1 MIFSN
6 FRNKRSHDDCMEY
19 DQNLQETSTEA
30 NKNYCSIA
38 DSTRPAGLTGPAGP
52 TGPTGLTGPA
62 GPTGPTGLTGP
73 AGPTGPT
80 GLIGPTGPTGPTGLT
95 GPAGPTGPTGLTGP
109 AGPTGPTGLIG
120 PAGPTGPTGL
130 TGPTG
135 PTGLNGPA
143 GPAGPA
149 GKPAPRPAYA
159 AFHSTQSQTIPAA
172 APNAAPVSITSDIL
186 NDIRLEEDGITI
198 TFLRTGLYH
207 ISYGIIAT
215 SAAGP
220 DASIGIYESKH
231 GTPAPAAAASIRPL
245 LTGNR
250 EVNGTFMSTYSSGDT
265 IFLGISSSNPV
276 TLFTNTTESAVN
288 AHITINSLD
297 LYD

>member
-6 FRNKRSHDDCMEY
+6 FRSKRSHDDCMEY
-19 DQNLQETSTEA
+19 DQNLQETSTKA

-38 DSTRPAGLTGPAGP
+38 DSTRPAGLTGPA
-52 TGPTGLTGPA
+52 
-62 GPTGPTGLTGP
+62 
-73 AGPTGPT
+73 
-80 GLIGPTGPTGPTGLT
+80 GPTGPTGLT

-172 APNAAPVSITSDIL
+172 APNAAPGSITSDIL

-250 EVNGTFMSTYSSGDT
+250 EVNGTFMSTYSAGDT

>member
-6 FRNKRSHDDCMEY
+6 FRSKRSHDDCMEY
-19 DQNLQETSTEA
+19 DQNLQETSTKA

-38 DSTRPAGLTGPAGP
+38 DSTRPAGLTGPA
-52 TGPTGLTGPA
+52 
-62 GPTGPTGLTGP
+62 
-73 AGPTGPT
+73 
-80 GLIGPTGPTGPTGLT
+80 GPTGPTGLT

-172 APNAAPVSITSDIL
+172 APNAAP
-186 NDIRLEEDGITI
+186 
-198 TFLRTGLYH
+198 F
-207 ISYGIIAT
+207 
-215 SAAGP
+215 P
-220 DASIGIYESKH
+220 
-231 GTPAPAAAASIRPL
+231 
-245 LTGNR
+245 
-250 EVNGTFMSTYSSGDT
+250 
-265 IFLGISSSNPV
+265 
-276 TLFTNTTESAVN
+276 
-288 AHITINSLD
+288 
-297 LYD
+297 

>member
-6 FRNKRSHDDCMEY
+6 YRSKRSHDDCMEY
-19 DQNLQETSTEA
+19 DQNLQETSTKA

-38 DSTRPAGLTGPAGP
+38 DSTRPAGLT
-52 TGPTGLTGPA
+52 
-62 GPTGPTGLTGP
+62 
-73 AGPTGPT
+73 
-80 GLIGPTGPTGPTGLT
+80 
-95 GPAGPTGPTGLTGP
+95 
-109 AGPTGPTGLIG
+109 G

-220 DASIGIYESKH
+220 DA
-231 GTPAPAAAASIRPL
+231 
-245 LTGNR
+245 
-250 EVNGTFMSTYSSGDT
+250 
-265 IFLGISSSNPV
+265 
-276 TLFTNTTESAVN
+276 
-288 AHITINSLD
+288 
-297 LYD
+297 

>member
-6 FRNKRSHDDCMEY
+6 FRSKRSHDDCMEY
-19 DQNLQETSTEA
+19 DQNLQETSTKA

-62 GPTGPTGLTGP
+62 GPTGPTGLT
-73 AGPTGPT
+73 
-80 GLIGPTGPTGPTGLT
+80 
-95 GPAGPTGPTGLTGP
+95 
-109 AGPTGPTGLIG
+109 G

-250 EVNGTFMSTYSSGDT
+250 EVNGTFMSTYSADRKS
-265 IFLGISSSNPV
+265 V
-276 TLFTNTTESAVN
+276 V
-288 AHITINSLD
+288 
-297 LYD
+297 

>member
-6 FRNKRSHDDCMEY
+6 FRSKRSHDDCMEY
-19 DQNLQETSTEA
+19 DQNLQETSTKA
-30 NKNYCSIA
+30 NKNYVTYSRLNQ
-38 DSTRPAGLTGPAGP
+38 TGRLNRPCRTHW
-52 TGPTGLTGPA
+52 TNR
-62 GPTGPTGLTGP
+62 
-73 AGPTGPT
+73 
-80 GLIGPTGPTGPTGLT
+80 
-95 GPAGPTGPTGLTGP
+95 
-109 AGPTGPTGLIG
+109 
-120 PAGPTGPTGL
+120 
-130 TGPTG
+130 
-135 PTGLNGPA
+135 LNRPYRTNRFKR
-143 GPAGPA
+143 PCRSRWSCR
-149 GKPAPRPAYA
+149 KTCPRPAYA

-250 EVNGTFMSTYSSGDT
+250 EVNGTFMSTYSAGDT
-265 IFLGISSSNPV
+265 IFLGISSSNPSHCYQYDRKCGNAISPS
-276 TLFTNTTESAVN
+276 THWICTTN
-288 AHITINSLD
+288 NSLFPRND
-297 LYD
+297 PTISLYL